1 MRKIFEEFGG
11 SVVYLLLGLGCCSIF
26 WGILAVVSA
35 R

>member
-11 SVVYLLLGLGCCSIF
+11 SVVYILLGLGCCGIF
-26 WGILAVVSA
+26 WALLEVVSS